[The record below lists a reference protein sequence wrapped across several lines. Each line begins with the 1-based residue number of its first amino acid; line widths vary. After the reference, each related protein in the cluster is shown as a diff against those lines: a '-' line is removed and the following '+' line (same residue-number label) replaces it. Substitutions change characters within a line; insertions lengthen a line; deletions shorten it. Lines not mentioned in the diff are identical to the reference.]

1 MTDLIE
7 AEAISKRYGGIVAL
21 REAGFSARAGEV
33 HALLGENG
41 AGKSTFIQILSGAV
55 KPSSGTLRFG
65 GKPFGPANTKAAQR
79 AGISA
84 VFQELSLVPDLTV
97 AQNIW
102 FGNAPLTWLGTI
114 RTSTLRRKTRAL
126 FARFNIPP
134 IDPDREVR
142 RLTLADRQI
151 VEIAK
156 GLARDPAVLILDE
169 ATSALA
175 PRETEWLLGLSTRLA
190 RDGLLV
196 IFISH
201 RLAEVRAVADRITVF
216 RNGAT
221 VATYRTADVSDGQII
236 ADMLGRRLD
245 RLYPPRNSTA
255 TGTVALKIRDLG
267 VGSRLSGIDIDLYE
281 GEVLGVAGLQG
292 HGQRELFQALFGVS
306 RFSGSVE
313 VHGEPAP
320 LRSPRQALSRAAGI
334 ALVPEDRR
342 NHGLLLTKSV
352 RENLT
357 LAVVPQLTRYGL
369 VSATEE
375 RKLVDSMLRR
385 LHIKAGS
392 PDQWAGTLSG
402 GNQQKVIFGKML
414 LTSARI
420 LLLYDPTRGI
430 DVGTKGEIFQMMRDL
445 AAQGYAILFYSS
457 DLPEIVNVADR
468 VVVLRNGRLA
478 AKLEHD
484 GMTEHRILSASM
496 AEAAAA

>member
-1 MTDLIE
+1 M
-7 AEAISKRYGGIVAL
+7 AL

-114 RTSTLRRKTRAL
+114 RTGTLRRKTRAL

-245 RLYPPRNSTA
+245 RLYPRAQLRPR
-255 TGTVALKIRDLG
+255 
-267 VGSRLSGIDIDLYE
+267 
-281 GEVLGVAGLQG
+281 
-292 HGQRELFQALFGVS
+292 
-306 RFSGSVE
+306 
-313 VHGEPAP
+313 PAP
-320 LRSPRQALSRAAGI
+320 WR
-334 ALVPEDRR
+334 
-342 NHGLLLTKSV
+342 
-352 RENLT
+352 
-357 LAVVPQLTRYGL
+357 
-369 VSATEE
+369 
-375 RKLVDSMLRR
+375 
-385 LHIKAGS
+385 
-392 PDQWAGTLSG
+392 
-402 GNQQKVIFGKML
+402 
-414 LTSARI
+414 
-420 LLLYDPTRGI
+420 
-430 DVGTKGEIFQMMRDL
+430 
-445 AAQGYAILFYSS
+445 
-457 DLPEIVNVADR
+457 
-468 VVVLRNGRLA
+468 
-478 AKLEHD
+478 
-484 GMTEHRILSASM
+484 
-496 AEAAAA
+496 